1 MSDMPYM
8 SDNSSSLSHE
18 QVVEAYLQAMRL
30 IDERVTPFLGK
41 ATTRV
46 LVQSAA
52 KRIVDSYPFLHFLV
66 KMPYTD
72 VIPAV
77 IDEQL
82 HAVSNQELVTGLN
95 MLLQECFAG
104 LRELTGDLIASPL
117 HDEVTRQLGQLP

>member
-46 LVQSAA
+46 LVQGAA

-66 KMPYTD
+66 KIPYTD
-72 VIPAV
+72 IIPAV

-82 HAVSNQELVTGLN
+82 HAVSSQELVAGLN

-104 LRELTGDLIASPL
+104 LRELTGDLIAPPL
-117 HDEVTRQLGQLP
+117 LDEVTRQLGQIP

>member
-8 SDNSSSLSHE
+8 ADNSSSLSHE

-46 LVQSAA
+46 LVQGAA
-52 KRIVDSYPFLHFLV
+52 KRIIDSYPFLHFLV
-66 KMPYTD
+66 KIPYTD

-82 HAVSNQELVTGLN
+82 HAVSSQELVAGLN

-104 LRELTGDLIASPL
+104 LRELTGDLIAPPL
-117 HDEVTRQLGQLP
+117 LDEVTRQLGQIP

>member
-30 IDERVTPFLGK
+30 IDDRVTPFLGK

-46 LVQSAA
+46 LVQGAA
-52 KRIVDSYPFLHFLV
+52 KHIVDSYPFLHFLV

-82 HAVSNQELVTGLN
+82 HAVSSQELAGGLN

-104 LRELTGDLIASPL
+104 LRELTGDLIAPL
-117 HDEVTRQLGQLP
+117 LYDEVTRQLGQMP

>member
-46 LVQSAA
+46 LVQGAA

-72 VIPAV
+72 IIPAV

-82 HAVSNQELVTGLN
+82 HAVSSQELVAGLN
-95 MLLQECFAG
+95 TLLQECFVG
-104 LRELTGDLIASPL
+104 LRELTGDLIAPPL
-117 HDEVTRQLGQLP
+117 HDEVTRQLGQMP

>member
-8 SDNSSSLSHE
+8 ADNSSSLSHE

-46 LVQSAA
+46 LVQGAA
-52 KRIVDSYPFLHFLV
+52 KRLIDSYPFLHFLV
-66 KMPYTD
+66 KIPYTD

-82 HAVSNQELVTGLN
+82 HAVSSQELVAGLN

-104 LRELTGDLIASPL
+104 LRELTGDLIAPPL
-117 HDEVTRQLGQLP
+117 LDEVTRQLGQIP

>member
-1 MSDMPYM
+1 MSDMPYIA
-8 SDNSSSLSHE
+8 DNSSSLSHE

-46 LVQSAA
+46 LVQGAA
-52 KRIVDSYPFLHFLV
+52 KRIIDSYPFLHFLV
-66 KMPYTD
+66 KIPYTD

-82 HAVSNQELVTGLN
+82 HAVSSQELVAGLN

-104 LRELTGDLIASPL
+104 LRELTGDLIAPPL
-117 HDEVTRQLGQLP
+117 LDEVTRQLGQIP

>member
-1 MSDMPYM
+1 MSDMSHM

-18 QVVEAYLQAMRL
+18 QVVEAYLQALRL

-46 LVQSAA
+46 LVQGAA
-52 KRIVDSYPFLHFLV
+52 KRIVGSYPFLHFLV

-72 VIPAV
+72 VIPTV

-82 HAVSNQELVTGLN
+82 HAVSNQELVAGLN

-104 LRELTGDLIASPL
+104 LRELTGDLIAPPL
-117 HDEVTRQLGQLP
+117 YDEVTRQLGQMQ

>member
-8 SDNSSSLSHE
+8 ADNSSSLSHE

-52 KRIVDSYPFLHFLV
+52 KRLIDSYPFLHFLV
-66 KMPYTD
+66 KIPYTD

-82 HAVSNQELVTGLN
+82 HAVSSQELVAGLN

-104 LRELTGDLIASPL
+104 LRELTGDLIAPPL
-117 HDEVTRQLGQLP
+117 LDEVTRQLGQIP

>member
-8 SDNSSSLSHE
+8 SDNPSSLSHE
-18 QVVEAYLQAMRL
+18 QVVAAYLQAMRL
-30 IDERVTPFLGK
+30 IDDRVTPFLGK

-46 LVQSAA
+46 LVQGAA

-77 IDEQL
+77 IHEQL
-82 HAVSNQELVTGLN
+82 HAVSSQELAAGLN
-95 MLLQECFAG
+95 MLLQECFSA
-104 LRELTGDLIASPL
+104 LRELTGDLIVPPL
-117 HDEVTRQLGQLP
+117 HDEVARQLGQMP

>member
-1 MSDMPYM
+1 MSDMPYIA
-8 SDNSSSLSHE
+8 DNSSSLSHE

-46 LVQSAA
+46 LVQGAA
-52 KRIVDSYPFLHFLV
+52 KRLIDSYPFLHFLV
-66 KMPYTD
+66 KIPYTD

-82 HAVSNQELVTGLN
+82 HAVSSQELVAGLN

-104 LRELTGDLIASPL
+104 LRELTGDLIAPPL
-117 HDEVTRQLGQLP
+117 LDEVTRQLGQIP

>member
-18 QVVEAYLQAMRL
+18 QVVEAYLQVMRL

-46 LVQSAA
+46 LVQGAA
-52 KRIVDSYPFLHFLV
+52 KRVVDSYPFLHFLV

-82 HAVSNQELVTGLN
+82 HAVSNQELVAGLN

-104 LRELTGDLIASPL
+104 LRELTGDLIAPLL
-117 HDEVTRQLGQLP
+117 HDEVTRQLGQMP

>member
-46 LVQSAA
+46 LVQGAA

-72 VIPAV
+72 IIPAV

-82 HAVSNQELVTGLN
+82 HAVSSQELVAGLN
-95 MLLQECFAG
+95 TLLQECFAG
-104 LRELTGDLIASPL
+104 LRELTGDLIAPPL
-117 HDEVTRQLGQLP
+117 HDEVTRQLGQMP